1 MCLVY
6 QLSIIYLILDLIYLT
21 VKIFIFDANH
31 QYYSA
36 EKLYSLC
43 HLRYEV
49 SAREGLHKT
58 DIGKFPQ

>member
-1 MCLVY
+1 MSRTIGNATITLVGHLY
-6 QLSIIYLILDLIYLT
+6 
-21 VKIFIFDANH
+21 